1 MASQLNDL
9 YFGIYGYG
17 KVLTAAGLFA
27 LRGDAGDYHYI
38 PTDHLW
44 AAFDGRPDLDYVL
57 LALHALVLGLAHERM
72 DFRTGKE
79 RQKWAVEALRAL
91 GATDETVTRLRMLL
105 EPYIARSAASLVAEE
120 RII

>member
-9 YFGIYGYG
+9 DFGLYGYG
-17 KVLTAAGLFA
+17 KVLTDAGLFA
-27 LRGDAGDYHYI
+27 VRGEAGDYHYI

-44 AAFDGRPDLDYVL
+44 SAFDGRPDLDYVL

-72 DFRTGKE
+72 DFRTGRE
-79 RQKWAVEALRAL
+79 RQKWAVEGLKSL
-91 GATDETVTRLRMLL
+91 GATDEAVTRLRMLL
-105 EPYIARSAASLVAEE
+105 EPYIARSAASLVAGE